1 MGASEGKGAPEGK
14 GASEGKGV
22 KEGVINR
29 QLSGL
34 PHQKL
39 LLSPDTLTDVQRK
52 VCK

>member
-14 GASEGKGV
+14 GASEGK
-22 KEGVINR
+22 GVINR